1 MQFLNRY
8 YIFVES
14 STAEYICKSRI
25 YFVQRKKENQRE
37 SEKRE
42 EREKLFKSI
51 DSVLR
56 QKRSGDKDEIKTNIL
71 QISAYLTVI
80 EDGREACD
88 DKEERVSR
96 VRAPTSKA
104 KDLRVRTS
112 DQSRPLDIGK
122 YPLWP
127 PECWS
132 SSPRCT
138 RVASTPSAVYKLTR
152 IICVSVPM
160 RFHLSTRL
168 IKSDV
173 ILIRNS
179 APLSVF

>member
-25 YFVQRKKENQRE
+25 YFVQRKRENQERKGGR
-37 SEKRE
+37 KRE
-42 EREKLFKSI
+42 LFKSI

-56 QKRSGDKDEIKTNIL
+56 QKRSGDKTKLRSTFYKYLRIKD
-71 QISAYLTVI
+71 LTVI

-168 IKSDV
+168 IKSDD
-173 ILIRNS
+173 ISIRNS